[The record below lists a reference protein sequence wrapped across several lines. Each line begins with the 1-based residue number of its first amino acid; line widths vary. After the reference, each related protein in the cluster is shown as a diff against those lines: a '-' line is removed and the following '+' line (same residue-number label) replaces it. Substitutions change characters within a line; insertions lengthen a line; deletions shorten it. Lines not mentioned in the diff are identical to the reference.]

1 MISFLKKSSQKK
13 SSRKKSSQK
22 KNLFERCHFVLGF
35 FQTIWISLAS
45 WDSRIPGKIR
55 ISWVKLERERE
66 GRNSRNLFSL
76 SGRRLCYLFKPST
89 GVNQMTR
96 TSHNN
101 NCFDWMWIVCY
112 SFLHSCWCRICNTI
126 PTFHSF
132 FLQSNQTTI
141 NKVFLVAPLIFSS

>member
-1 MISFLKKSSQKK
+1 MSLQPLTCYDFEFCHKSSKA
-13 SSRKKSSQK
+13 
-22 KNLFERCHFVLGF
+22 L
-35 FQTIWISLAS
+35 LAS
-45 WDSRIPGKIR
+45 RDSRIPGKIR

-101 NCFDWMWIVCY
+101 NCFDSECELFAIAFYTVVGY
-112 SFLHSCWCRICNTI
+112 RICNRI
-126 PTFHSF
+126 STFHNQIKPVLVKSF
-132 FLQSNQTTI
+132 WLH
-141 NKVFLVAPLIFSS
+141 L